1 MKKAVTII
9 LVLFFVVNGGI
20 SFFLVNNFKSS
31 PSTSS
36 QVNSP
41 IKAKANLARTDDSNQ
56 GLDITTSGSW
66 YPQVTSVTPYTTF
79 EQKLTKNY
87 YFIIDM
93 SGSMDALGCSGGK
106 TKANATKSVLEAVL
120 PKLQSPSTH
129 IGMAVFDEK
138 GLREVLPLAPH
149 TSKIKAIKD
158 LRPGGETPLKD
169 AVNLGISK
177 LGHAAYAQ
185 SGYGEYNLVIIT
197 DGEASPN
204 QDPRPSVDRTLIK
217 TPIQIKTIGFCI
229 GYDHSLNQPNRTE
242 YYATSSVNELTESL
256 EKALLAESPEFNTT
270 FTE

>member
-1 MKKAVTII
+1 MKKAAIII
-9 LVLFFVVNGGI
+9 LVLFFIVNGGI

-36 QVNSP
+36 KINSP
-41 IKAKANLARTDDSNQ
+41 IKAKANLARTDKSDK
-56 GLDITTSGSW
+56 GLDTTTSASW
-66 YPQVTSVTPYTTF
+66 YPQVTSVTPYTTL

-93 SGSMDALGCSGGK
+93 SGSMDALGCSGAK
-106 TKANATKSVLEAVL
+106 TKADATKSVLEVVL
-120 PKLQSPSTH
+120 PKLQSTGTH
-129 IGMAVFDEK
+129 LGMAVFDEK
-138 GLREVLPLAPH
+138 GLREVLPLGPY
-149 TSKIKAIKD
+149 SNNVRIIKN

-169 AVNLGISK
+169 SINLGISK

-197 DGEASPN
+197 DGEASPS
-204 QDPRPSVDRTLIK
+204 QDPRPSVDRTLAQ

-242 YYATSSVNELTESL
+242 YYATNSVNELTESL

-270 FTE
+270 FTK